1 MTPFVL
7 FVDDEP
13 DNLAVFEACCADTFE
28 VLTASSAEEALELMR
43 THEVAVILAD
53 QRMPEMT
60 GLELLELCRQ
70 EFPQAIRMLITA
82 YSDLE
87 TAIDA
92 INRGRVRWY
101 LKKPWD
107 NRELLARI
115 SEGLELY
122 VTHTKMRV
130 LEERLLEAERV
141 YSLGV
146 IASGLAR
153 EVRRPINLVQHSI
166 NKVSEALHAASGLLS
181 DTTGPS
187 TVARMRLFEA
197 KDELRDA
204 LENLDRVLDT
214 VRGLEMPDHERSDE
228 LVDVSEV
235 LRLTLRVLQAQVR
248 SSTSFEFDVHP
259 VAPVRGSSTQL
270 AHVIL
275 NLLVNAF
282 RAMHGRPRSKSSLS
296 LALTQDGDSVVLVVG
311 DSGPGIDPDVLP
323 HVFDPFHEGPHDRA
337 AGLGLA
343 ITRAIVEE
351 LGGTIEAANRPQGGA
366 SFTVRLPAVASA
378 DGTSYRPVA
387 STAPGP
393 NSAQR
398 RVS

>member
-1 MTPFVL
+1 MR
-7 FVDDEP
+7 
-13 DNLAVFEACCADTFE
+13 
-28 VLTASSAEEALELMR
+28 ALE
-43 THEVAVILAD
+43 
-53 QRMPEMT
+53 Q
-60 GLELLELCRQ
+60 
-70 EFPQAIRMLITA
+70 
-82 YSDLE
+82 
-87 TAIDA
+87 
-92 INRGRVRWY
+92 
-101 LKKPWD
+101 
-107 NRELLARI
+107 
-115 SEGLELY
+115 
-122 VTHTKMRV
+122 
-130 LEERLLEAERV
+130 RLLEAERV

-166 NKVSEALHAASGLLS
+166 NKVSEAIHAASGLLS
-181 DTTGPS
+181 ETTGAS

-214 VRGLEMPDHERSDE
+214 VRGLEMSDHERSDE
-228 LVDVSEV
+228 LVDLSEV

-259 VAPVRGSSTQL
+259 VSLVRGSSTQL

-282 RAMHGRPRSKSSLS
+282 RAMQGRPRAKSALS
-296 LALTQDGDSVVLVVG
+296 LRLNQEGDRVVLVVG

-323 HVFDPFHEGPHDRA
+323 HVFDPFHEGSHDRA
-337 AGLGLA
+337 SGLGLA

-351 LGGTIEAANRPQGGA
+351 LGGTIEAANRPGGGA
-366 SFTVRLPAVASA
+366 AFTVSLPAASA
-378 DGTSYRPVA
+378 DDRASLRPVA
-387 STAPGP
+387 STIPGP
-393 NSAQR
+393 SSVQR

>member
-13 DNLAVFEACCADTFE
+13 DNLAVFEACCADAFE
-28 VLTASSAEEALELMR
+28 VLTATSAEDALALMR

-53 QRMPEMT
+53 QRMPET
-60 GLELLELCRQ
+60 SGLELLEICQQ
-70 EFPQAIRMLITA
+70 EFPQSVRMLITA
-82 YSDLE
+82 YSDLD

-107 NRELLARI
+107 NRELIATI
-115 SEGLELY
+115 SEALDLY
-122 VTHTKMRV
+122 LTRAKMRA

-166 NKVSEALHAASGLLS
+166 NKVSEAIHAASGLLS
-181 DTTGPS
+181 DAAGPS

-197 KDELRDA
+197 KEELRDA

-214 VRGLEMPDHERSDE
+214 VRGLEVPGHEHSDE
-228 LVDVSEV
+228 LVDLTEV

-259 VAPVRGSSTQL
+259 VALVRGSSTQL

-282 RAMHGRPRSKSSLS
+282 RAMQGRPRSKSSLVLRLS
-296 LALTQDGDSVVLVVG
+296 QADDWVVLEIA

-323 HVFDPFHEGPHDRA
+323 HVFDPFHEGSHDRA
-337 AGLGLA
+337 TGLGLA
-343 ITRAIVEE
+343 ITRAIVAE
-351 LGGTIEAANRPQGGA
+351 LGGSIEASNRSEGGA
-366 SFTVRLPAVASA
+366 AFTVRLPAAVAA
-378 DGTSYRPVA
+378 DGTMYRPMV
-387 STAPGP
+387 STIPLSG
-393 NSAQR
+393 AQR